1 MRDGCLDDSSNGYV
15 WVSCWVSEY
24 ITMVAVVS
32 KLVYFFFTYLQD
44 AKNNLPYLGVLW
56 SYKSTFTSST
66 SHRHPRIPQRYL
78 LHNDE
83 AKPPTKVQ

>member
-24 ITMVAVVS
+24 ITSVTVVS
-32 KLVYFFFTYLQD
+32 KLVYLFRLVTRC
-44 AKNNLPYLGVLW
+44 KNHLPYLGVLW
-56 SYKSTFTSST
+56 SYKSILHQVPAIDIPGFPKDT
-66 SHRHPRIPQRYL
+66 SHN
-78 LHNDE
+78 NDE